1 MVKTKLKTIDEILGK
16 AEPERKETAER
27 LRSLI
32 KSAVPKAAETVRRG
46 KITYTLNGKDFAAI
60 RLTKAHVDLLFS
72 GGDRLSA
79 PHLKGQGTISDPKHV
94 QVTNI
99 ESINTPEV
107 TRLLK
112 DAATI
117 VERT

>member
-1 MVKTKLKTIDEILGK
+1 MVKPKPKTIEEIMSK

-46 KITYTLNGKDFAAI
+46 KITFNLDGKDFAAI
-60 RLTKAHVDLLFS
+60 RLTKTHVDLLFS
-72 GGDRLSA
+72 GGDRLSS
-79 PHLKGQGTISDPKHV
+79 PHLKGQGTISDPKHL

-99 ESINTPEV
+99 KSLNIPEV

-117 VERT
+117 VQGA